1 MRTALI
7 FPGQGAQRAGM
18 LSALPD
24 HAAVHATRSEAAEV
38 LGQDWRELESNDAL
52 AGARA
57 AQLALLIAGVAT
69 ARLLASEGAAI
80 DVVLG
85 QSVGAFPAAVAAGC
99 LSFADALTLVRARAS
114 HMASLYPSGFGMVA
128 IIGLRA
134 GRVADIVRQSGADGT
149 LYVSNYNGP
158 LQTVI
163 SGADA
168 ALEAAAEAALAAGA
182 RKAERLHIA
191 TPSHCPL
198 LAPVAAELREVLRGI
213 PLQPPR
219 IAYASASRAR
229 LITDPAA
236 IAEDLAANVAEPVR
250 WHDAASL
257 LVERGVELFLQ
268 APPGT
273 VLCDLVSEAHH
284 ALRSVALDGL
294 SLGSALYLARGEGRS
309 G

>member
-24 HAAVHATRSEAAEV
+24 HPAVHTTRAEAAEV

-69 ARLLASEGAAI
+69 ARLLAAEGAAI

-99 LSFADALTLVRARAS
+99 LSFADAVTLVRARAS
-114 HMASLYPSGFGMVA
+114 CMAQLYPSGFGMLA
-128 IIGLRA
+128 IVGLRA
-134 GRVADIVRQSGADGT
+134 SRVAEIVTEGAAVGP

-163 SGADA
+163 SGCDA
-168 ALEAAAEAALAAGA
+168 ALALAAEAALAAGA
-182 RKAERLHIA
+182 RKAERLQVA
-191 TPSHCPL
+191 TPSHCRL
-198 LAPVAAELREVLRGI
+198 LAPVAEELRGILRGI

-229 LITDPAA
+229 LISDPAA

-273 VLCDLVSEAHH
+273 VLSDLVSEAHPG
-284 ALRSVALDGL
+284 LRSVALDGL
-294 SLGSALYLARGEGRS
+294 SLDSALYLARGEGRS